1 MMTLMRLN
9 TKWAKQI
16 YYPSANLSQNEN
28 SLVQAFRT
36 LIEYLGGMFDIG
48 DVDCVM
54 YIQPFHQV
62 IISDQASGPLTSA
75 ALSALSKF
83 ALYGF
88 LDASYPNAAQGINL
102 ISNAICRCVFEE
114 TDWESDEVVLMK
126 LLELS
131 TMTLRCDASSHLT
144 VKASWDIYSTCI
156 TIHNQFRASKIL
168 RSEAATALRHL
179 TLSIFG
185 RAHRTPLHSSV
196 FQKTTEFVPI
206 SKSTECSLEDYASI
220 TWEKDSTCLKLSS
233 PIGLTLIFG
242 KIMTILSS
250 LMDPE
255 GQKSDGIKFAL
266 SLINI
271 ALEAGG
277 PVSHQ
282 NPSFFNFLYA

>member
-16 YYPSANLSQNEN
+16 YYPSANLSQSEN

-36 LIEYLGGMFDIG
+36 LIEYLGGMFDIC

-62 IISDQASGPLTSA
+62 IISEQASGPLTSA

-88 LDASYPNAAQGINL
+88 LDASYPNSAQGINL

-156 TIHNQFRASKIL
+156 TIHNQYRASKIL
-168 RSEAATALRHL
+168 RAEAATALRHL

-196 FQKTTEFVPI
+196 FQKPTEFVPI
-206 SKSTECSLEDYASI
+206 SKSTECSLEEYTPI
-220 TWEKDSTCLKLSS
+220 TWEKDCTHLKLSS

-266 SLINI
+266 SLVNI

-277 PVSHQ
+277 PVIDI
-282 NPSFFNFLYA
+282 FLLFIYILYF